1 MLNLSNLDIKRFKH
15 RFDNLSKAVKQL
27 QDACEKDSCSNLE
40 LAGLIQIFMFSH
52 ELAWKALKDLLQHDG
67 YSLNSPR
74 AVIRQSF
81 VSAYL
86 NEQDT
91 EIFLEALEQRNKLSQ
106 MYDIALVEEN
116 VILIKENFQPM
127 LSRLHRTLSNT
138 QFT

>member
-1 MLNLSNLDIKRFKH
+1 MLNLSKLDIKRFKH
-15 RFDNLSKAVKQL
+15 RFDNFSKAVKQL
-27 QDACEKDSCSNLE
+27 QDACDQDSYSNLE
-40 LAGLIQIFMFSH
+40 LAGLIQTFMFSY

-91 EIFLEALEQRNKLSQ
+91 EIFLEALEQRNKLSH
-106 MYDIALVEEN
+106 MYDIALAEADA
-116 VILIKENFQPM
+116 ILIKEKFQPM
-127 LSRLHRTLSNT
+127 LSRLHQTLSNT